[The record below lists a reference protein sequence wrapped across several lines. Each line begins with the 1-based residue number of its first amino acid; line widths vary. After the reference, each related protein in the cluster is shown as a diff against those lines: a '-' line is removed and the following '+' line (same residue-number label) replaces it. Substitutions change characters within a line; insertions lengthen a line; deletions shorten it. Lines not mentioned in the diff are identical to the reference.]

1 MSDNIELMQKFRAAA
16 TKFIEAVDSVPH
28 LETEVF
34 LADVSRSM
42 AELYSIAL
50 SLPAVEPDGTGT
62 VDAPFQTDKWDGL
75 HRTLREKTGPSTR
88 IGQSSTLWRNKNLC
102 RGVSQETFQRF
113 ISISSKAFTW
123 MK

>member
-16 TKFIEAVDSVPH
+16 TKFIEAVDSVSH

-50 SLPAVEPDGTGT
+50 SLPAGETDGRGT
-62 VDAPFQTDKWDGL
+62 VDAPFQTDKWDEL
-75 HRTLREKTGPSTR
+75 HRTLREKTGPLDTYWTIFDFTEKQEPCAGESR
-88 IGQSSTLWRNKNLC
+88 RRHFRDLFR
-102 RGVSQETFQRF
+102 SQAKP
-113 ISISSKAFTW
+113 SPG
-123 MK
+123 